1 MINRWRSDSK
11 KDAQFSYNE
20 LYKRKIA
27 VIDMI
32 KLLVEKILESL
43 KVYEDFRIW
52 FSKLDDQDQL
62 NLIKRLTRVI
72 KTELQRLLEG

>member
-1 MINRWRSDSK
+1 MPK
-11 KDAQFSYNE
+11 FSYNE
-20 LYKRKIA
+20 LYKHRIDL
-27 VIDMI
+27 IDMI
-32 KLLVEKILESL
+32 GDITKKVIESL
-43 KVYEDFRIW
+43 EAYEDFRIW